1 MTEPKVS
8 SYVIVRNQCPMRFR
22 VTGDD
27 DVEFSFGGTRDPF
40 EFVFDAK
47 ALREFLRLG
56 TDALREMEGLAATCQ
71 EDERGQA
78 SAAGY

>member
-1 MTEPKVS
+1 MTELKVS
-8 SYVIVRNQCPMRFR
+8 SYVIVRERCPMRFR

-40 EFVFDAK
+40 EFVFDAV

-56 TDALREMEGLAATCQ
+56 ADALRKM
-71 EDERGQA
+71 DEYEH
-78 SAAGY
+78 SAVGG